1 MALRTFKP
9 IAGLV
14 VPTSAGGTL
23 FYTSPAASTVVTSL
37 RITSAPGNASA
48 VLKIWR
54 KPQAASLPLVDSQLI
69 YARTI
74 APDISIEI
82 RNLSL
87 ALGDT
92 LYALVDA
99 VGPVLSGS
107 VSEGA

>member
-14 VPTSAGGTL
+14 VPNTAGGTL

-69 YARTI
+69 YAKTT
-74 APDISIEI
+74 APDTSVEL
-82 RNLSL
+82 RNINL
-87 ALGDT
+87 AIGDT
-92 LYALVDA
+92 LYALVDV
-99 VGPVLSGS
+99 VGPVICGD